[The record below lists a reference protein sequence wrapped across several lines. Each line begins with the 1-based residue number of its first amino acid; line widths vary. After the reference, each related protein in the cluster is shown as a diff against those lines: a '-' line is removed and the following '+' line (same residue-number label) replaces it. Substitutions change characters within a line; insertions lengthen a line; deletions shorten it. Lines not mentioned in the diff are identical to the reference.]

1 MNNYLVQLQSKDLHK
16 YEIFVAA
23 SSNEDAQ
30 ELALS
35 CMQLKGLTHY
45 RYSVKNC
52 TLMMPDIDSSE
63 IAETRNGDCIVPKK
77 ILKSSEYL
85 YNVPGSSFKGM
96 SYEEVLVAKI
106 KLTKMLI
113 DTLLEE
119 HYMTRD
125 TVRIND
131 VLNAQKF
138 NEKLIKELE
147 E

>member
-1 MNNYLVQLQSKDLHK
+1 MTDCLTTPQV
-16 YEIFVAA
+16 
-23 SSNEDAQ
+23 NE
-30 ELALS
+30 
-35 CMQLKGLTHY
+35 
-45 RYSVKNC
+45 V
-52 TLMMPDIDSSE
+52 SE
-63 IAETRNGDCIVPKK
+63 IAEIAEIRNGDCIVPKK
-77 ILKSSEYL
+77 VLKSSEYL
-85 YNVPGSSFKGM
+85 YDVVGAEFKGM
-96 SYEEVLVAKI
+96 LYEDVLDAKI
-106 KLTKMLI
+106 RLTKILI